1 MFPVDWRSP
10 ATYEPMQN
18 LDIVGFAWE
27 YLRRN
32 PDYRRDHREI
42 TRASAMDVNI
52 IEERVRLWGLCL
64 PCRSYDNGT

>member
-18 LDIVGFAWE
+18 LATVGFAWE

-42 TRASAMDVNI
+42 TRTSTRPLAFGIPLRDPS
-52 IEERVRLWGLCL
+52 
-64 PCRSYDNGT
+64 PPF